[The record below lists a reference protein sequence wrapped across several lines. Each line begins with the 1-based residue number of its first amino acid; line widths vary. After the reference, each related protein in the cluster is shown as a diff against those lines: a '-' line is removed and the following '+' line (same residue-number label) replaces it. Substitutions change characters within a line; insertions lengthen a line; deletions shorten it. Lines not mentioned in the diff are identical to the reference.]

1 MVWLVRHIKYNI
13 CIVIFEKSACMVFPI
28 KLRCVI
34 VSIICFLVFFLS
46 QFLWREIN
54 HSIVPFLQRTS
65 TYTKKG
71 VVKINMRP
79 VLGMISNCYGKQLR
93 RECGPFWFIPK
104 QCDIRANVAFGSCME
119 WKLQQISL
127 SVNCSISVTWF
138 ECLIW
143 TKDTRV
149 KEINFL

>member
-1 MVWLVRHIKYNI
+1 MCQAPTMKTNSMSTAMVWLLRHIKYNT

-65 TYTKKG
+65 TYTKKA
-71 VVKINMRP
+71 VVKIYMRP

-93 RECGPFWFIPK
+93 RECRSILVHSEAMWYKSKCCLWFWYGMKTSANLFI
-104 QCDIRANVAFGSCME
+104 R
-119 WKLQQISL
+119 
-127 SVNCSISVTWF
+127 
-138 ECLIW
+138 
-143 TKDTRV
+143 
-149 KEINFL
+149 

>member
-1 MVWLVRHIKYNI
+1 MCQAPTMKTNSMSTAMVWLLRHIKYNI

-79 VLGMISNCYGKQLR
+79 VLGMISNCYGKQLK
-93 RECGPFWFIPK
+93 REYRSILIHSEAMWYKSKCWLWFLYGMK
-104 QCDIRANVAFGSCME
+104 TSANLFIR
-119 WKLQQISL
+119 
-127 SVNCSISVTWF
+127 
-138 ECLIW
+138 
-143 TKDTRV
+143 
-149 KEINFL
+149 

>member
-1 MVWLVRHIKYNI
+1 MCQAPTMKTNSMSTAMVWLLRHIKYNI

-65 TYTKKG
+65 TYTKKA
-71 VVKINMRP
+71 VVKIYTRP

-93 RECGPFWFIPK
+93 RECRSILVHSEAMWYKSKCCLWFWYGMKTSANLFI
-104 QCDIRANVAFGSCME
+104 R
-119 WKLQQISL
+119 
-127 SVNCSISVTWF
+127 
-138 ECLIW
+138 
-143 TKDTRV
+143 
-149 KEINFL
+149 

>member
-1 MVWLVRHIKYNI
+1 MCQAPTMKTNSMSTAMVWLVRHIKYNI

-65 TYTKKG
+65 KYTKKA

-93 RECGPFWFIPK
+93 REYRSILVHSEAMWYKSKCWLWFLYGMK
-104 QCDIRANVAFGSCME
+104 TSANLFIR
-119 WKLQQISL
+119 
-127 SVNCSISVTWF
+127 
-138 ECLIW
+138 
-143 TKDTRV
+143 
-149 KEINFL
+149 

>member
-1 MVWLVRHIKYNI
+1 MCQAPTMKTNSMSTAMVWLIRHIKYNI
-13 CIVIFEKSACMVFPI
+13 CLVIFEKSACMVFPI

-93 RECGPFWFIPK
+93 RECRSILVHSEAMWYKSKCCLWFLYGMK
-104 QCDIRANVAFGSCME
+104 TSANLFIR
-119 WKLQQISL
+119 
-127 SVNCSISVTWF
+127 
-138 ECLIW
+138 
-143 TKDTRV
+143 
-149 KEINFL
+149 

>member
-1 MVWLVRHIKYNI
+1 MCQAPTMKTNSMSTAMVWLLRHIKYNI

-79 VLGMISNCYGKQLR
+79 VLGMISNCYGKQLK
-93 RECGPFWFIPK
+93 REYRSILVHSEAMWYKSKCWLWFLYGMK
-104 QCDIRANVAFGSCME
+104 TSANLFIR
-119 WKLQQISL
+119 
-127 SVNCSISVTWF
+127 
-138 ECLIW
+138 
-143 TKDTRV
+143 
-149 KEINFL
+149 

>member
-1 MVWLVRHIKYNI
+1 MCQAPTMKTNSMSTAMVWLLRHIKYNI

-65 TYTKKG
+65 KYKKKG

-79 VLGMISNCYGKQLR
+79 VLGMISNCYGKQLK
-93 RECGPFWFIPK
+93 REYRSILVHSEAMWYKSKCCLWFLYGMK
-104 QCDIRANVAFGSCME
+104 TSANLFIR
-119 WKLQQISL
+119 
-127 SVNCSISVTWF
+127 
-138 ECLIW
+138 
-143 TKDTRV
+143 
-149 KEINFL
+149 

>member
-1 MVWLVRHIKYNI
+1 MCQAPTMKTNSMSTAMVWLVRHIKYNI

-28 KLRCVI
+28 ILRCVI

-79 VLGMISNCYGKQLR
+79 VLGMISNCYGKQLK
-93 RECGPFWFIPK
+93 REYRSILVHSEAMWYKSKCCLWFLYGMK
-104 QCDIRANVAFGSCME
+104 TSANLFIR
-119 WKLQQISL
+119 
-127 SVNCSISVTWF
+127 
-138 ECLIW
+138 
-143 TKDTRV
+143 
-149 KEINFL
+149 